1 MLIGIDFD
9 NTIAGYD
16 RLFARLAVEY
26 GLLER
31 APVGGKRAVRDAIRA
46 RTRDGDIAWQRLQAI
61 AYGRRMVEAE
71 MIVGVAD
78 FLAACRARGVPVR
91 IVSHKTRHAA
101 YDPDQ
106 VDLRLAAINWMQSKG
121 FFDAAGFGLAPGQVF
136 FEASRHD
143 KVRRIRELGC
153 THFIDDLEEVF
164 AEPGFPSEVRAIL
177 FDPNGS
183 TTPQGGNCMPLGA
196 WQEITEYVLGA
207 RH

>member
-31 APVGGKRAVRDAIRA
+31 APAGGKRAVRDAIRA
-46 RTRDGDIAWQRLQAI
+46 RDRNGDVSWQRLQAI
-61 AYGRRMVEAE
+61 AYGKHMVDAE
-71 MIVGVAD
+71 MIAGVAD
-78 FLAACRARGVPVR
+78 FLAACRTRNVPIR
-91 IVSHKTRHAA
+91 IVSPKTRHAA
-101 YDPDQ
+101 YDPDR
-106 VDLRLAAINWMQSKG
+106 VDLRLAAINWMQGKG
-121 FFDAAGFGLAPGQVF
+121 FFDAAGFGLTPAQVF
-136 FEASRHD
+136 FEATRHD
-143 KVRRIRELGC
+143 KVERIRALGC

-177 FDPNGS
+177 FDPTG
-183 TTPQGGNCMPLGA
+183 TTLPQAGNCMPLGA
-196 WQEITEYVLGA
+196 WDEITEYVLGA